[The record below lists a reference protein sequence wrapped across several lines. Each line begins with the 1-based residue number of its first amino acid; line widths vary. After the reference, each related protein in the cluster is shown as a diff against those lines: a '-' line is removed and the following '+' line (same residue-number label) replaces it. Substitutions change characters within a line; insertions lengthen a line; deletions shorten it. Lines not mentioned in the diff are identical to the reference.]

1 MADKAVLLEQD
12 GPIAT
17 IILNRPES
25 LNAFGEGM
33 HEATAAAID
42 VVAHDPAIRVA
53 VITGAGR
60 GFCSGG
66 DIKKMVELK
75 HAGQSAVFREYL
87 EFGNGL
93 VRSLR
98 RLPKPVLAS
107 VNGTAAGAGMNLAL
121 ACDLR
126 IASDQ
131 ATFTQAFVRIGLHPD
146 WGGTFFLPRLI
157 GIGRAIEMFA
167 LGDTVTADDAYR
179 LGIVNYL
186 VPHQRLAEETHKL
199 AVRLA
204 EAPPLPLALMKQF
217 VNERLETELDKMME
231 HEVSAQMKCFESA
244 DFAEGLKAFLEKRKP
259 EFKGQ

>member
-1 MADKAVLLEQD
+1 MTDEPVILKRE

-17 IILNRPES
+17 MVLNRPES
-25 LNAFGEGM
+25 LNAFGAGM
-33 HEATAAAID
+33 HEAMAAAID
-42 VVAHDPAIRVA
+42 TVTHDAAIRVA

-66 DIKKMVELK
+66 DVKKMVELK
-75 HAGQSAVFREYL
+75 REGQSAVFREYL
-87 EFGNGL
+87 EAGNGL

-98 RLPKPVLAS
+98 RMPKPVVAS

-126 IASDQ
+126 IASEQ

-157 GIGRAIEMFA
+157 GIGRAVEMFT
-167 LGDTVTADDAYR
+167 LGDTIGAAEAHR
-179 LGIVNYL
+179 LGMVNFV
-186 VPHQRLAEETHKL
+186 VPHEQLTEETHKL

-204 EAPPLPLALMKQF
+204 EAPPLPLALLKNF
-217 VNERLETELDKMME
+217 VSERLETELDKMME
-231 HEVSAQMKCFESA
+231 HEVSAQMKCFDSA